1 MGIAA
6 RSSVRIEASLPPY
19 RPNGVRM
26 ASQMYA
32 VSMVTLRISS
42 RRAADVRG
50 QASPIE
56 RFALRS
62 QVGHLLLL
70 FDMYGLQQCEIE
82 RRFRRQRDIAIA
94 GESRTAGT
102 RRRTDQ
108 RTYGS
113 ALAATSD
120 RPDRSSSRSTAAHH
134 DRRALDR
141 CGGGYRRCGTH
152 RQSRYHAACGN
163 SARFHTAATRTYQ
176 TKVAGGLPGSAM
188 QFFLWVMPAHAHRR
202 RGVRKFEG

>member
-1 MGIAA
+1 MGIAG
-6 RSSVRIEASLPPY
+6 RSGVRIEGSVPRY

-32 VSMVTLRISS
+32 VSMVTVRISS

-56 RFALRS
+56 RIALRS

-82 RRFRRQRDIAIA
+82 RCFRRQRDIAIA
-94 GESRTAGT
+94 GESRAAGT

-108 RTYGS
+108 RTDGS
-113 ALAATSD
+113 AVAATSD
-120 RPDRSSSRSTAAHH
+120 RPDRSSSRSTTAHH
-134 DRRALDR
+134 ARRALAFCFAR
-141 CGGGYRRCGTH
+141 SHCGRSLHLIILTFDSDALEH
-152 RQSRYHAACGN
+152 DDPPAA
-163 SARFHTAATRTYQ
+163 A
-176 TKVAGGLPGSAM
+176 
-188 QFFLWVMPAHAHRR
+188 
-202 RGVRKFEG
+202 FE

>member
-42 RRAADVRG
+42 RRAADGRG

-56 RFALRS
+56 RIALRS

-82 RRFRRQRDIAIA
+82 RCFRRQRDIAIA

-102 RRRTDQ
+102 RRRTDH
-108 RTYGS
+108 RTDG
-113 ALAATSD
+113 
-120 RPDRSSSRSTAAHH
+120 SSSRSTTAHH
-134 DRRALDR
+134 DRRALAFSFAGSH
-141 CGGGYRRCGTH
+141 CGRSLNFIILPVDSDAREREAQRG
-152 RQSRYHAACGN
+152 AAFEPAG
-163 SARFHTAATRTYQ
+163 RFCVIHDSLGASTLRD
-176 TKVAGGLPGSAM
+176 GDLSFDFNGRFNG
-188 QFFLWVMPAHAHRR
+188 R
-202 RGVRKFEG
+202 

>member
-56 RFALRS
+56 RIALRS

-70 FDMYGLQQCEIE
+70 FDMYGLQQ
-82 RRFRRQRDIAIA
+82 RDIAIA
-94 GESRTAGT
+94 AESRTAGT

-113 ALAATSD
+113 AFAATSD
-120 RPDRSSSRSTAAHH
+120 RPDRSSSCSTTAHH
-134 DRRALDR
+134 DRRALAFSFAGSH
-141 CGGGYRRCGTH
+141 CGRSLNFIILPVDSDAREREAQRGAAFEPAGSFCVIHDSLGASTLRDGDLSFDFNRRFNG
-152 RQSRYHAACGN
+152 R
-163 SARFHTAATRTYQ
+163 
-176 TKVAGGLPGSAM
+176 
-188 QFFLWVMPAHAHRR
+188 
-202 RGVRKFEG
+202 